1 VKRLLVFAAAA
12 GLAALPIASR
22 SAPPGGFAV
31 ARPAQPPPKSS
42 SDSSARH
49 SGPDTF
55 KVPFDVE
62 VQPRGL
68 PGTALRTSQPAPSI
82 FWYQP
87 SWYGPCLTNNGFA
100 GPFAPLATPA
110 GQSANAQPAGFTIGS
125 LVDGQS
131 KNTFS
136 MAPSYAAGSTAG
148 GSLGSPASSSL
159 SLQSTVQSTPCGAAN
174 FITI

>member
-1 VKRLLVFAAAA
+1 MKRLLVFAAAA
-12 GLAALPIASR
+12 GIAALPIASR

-31 ARPAQPPPKSS
+31 SRPAQPPPKSS
-42 SDSSARH
+42 ADSSARH

-62 VQPRGL
+62 VQPRPL
-68 PGTALRTSQPAPSI
+68 PGTAFRTSQPTPSI

-87 SWYGPCLTNNGFA
+87 SWYGPCLSNNGFL

-110 GQSANAQPAGFTIGS
+110 SQSANAQPAGFTIGS

-136 MAPSYAAGSTAG
+136 MAPSYAAGLTGPG
-148 GSLGSPASSSL
+148 GAASSAPSSL